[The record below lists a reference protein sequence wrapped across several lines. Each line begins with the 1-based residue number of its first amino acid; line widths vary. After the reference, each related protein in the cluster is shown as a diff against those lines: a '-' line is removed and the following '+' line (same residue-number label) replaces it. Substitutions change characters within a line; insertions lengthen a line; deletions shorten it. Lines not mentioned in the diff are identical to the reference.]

1 MNVVLN
7 LTFKFAGMLVILLVG
22 VVLGLQ
28 TAERGINKVDGS
40 PDQKPQSFYI
50 TKVDKNEVEIAL
62 MGQQVKT
69 AAPHKMVNYVS
80 NTGSSIGTWVRKATK
95 SVIDWLSTWFQP

>member
-1 MNVVLN
+1 MN
-7 LTFKFAGMLVILLVG
+7 LTLKFAGMLIILLVG

-28 TAERGINKVDGS
+28 TAERGIYKIDGL

-62 MGQQVKT
+62 MGKQVKT
-69 AAPHKMVNYVS
+69 TAPHQMVNYVS
-80 NTGSSIGTWVRKATK
+80 NTGISIGTWVRSAFNNL
-95 SVIDWLSTWFQP
+95 IDWASRWFQP